1 MHRYN
6 PMEKS
11 DYKAVRHL
19 EVKKRSDRLMN
30 YFLPLYF
37 LTGLLFAGFYSTWSI
52 AIGVGGLSLIAY
64 YSTKFLFPNS
74 DLSGY
79 VLSAVLGIFMAQFIY
94 QMHGLFEMHFF
105 AFIGSAIL
113 ITFQKWKLQ
122 LPLMIIVVLHHS
134 IFGYLQN
141 SGNEMVYFTQL
152 DYFSL
157 QTFLIH
163 TMLASVIFFIS
174 GLWSYHLKKYNEREY
189 LQTVQMIKL
198 KEEAVL
204 SEERTRHQ
212 AELEQSNRELVQAN
226 IQLELAKEEAE
237 KANKA
242 KSIFLATMSHE
253 IRTPMNG
260 VIGMTSLLTET
271 QLTDQQRMYTETI
284 ATCGDS
290 LLNVINDI
298 LDFSKIESGNME
310 LEKEDFELRG
320 CIEDVLD
327 IFSTKTAERDLD
339 LMYLIDPNVPAQ
351 IIGDPMRLK
360 QVLTNLVSNAVK
372 FTHQGEIFVGVH
384 LTSASTADQIELE
397 FEVRDTGIGIPE
409 EKLDRL
415 FVAFSQVDSS
425 TTRKYGGSGLGLA
438 ISEKLVGLM
447 QGKIWAES
455 EAGKGSVF
463 HFTMQS
469 AESLKILPATQVYSS
484 IFQHEKKVLIVDDN
498 HTNLEILHIQLTSWG
513 MIPVRAAS
521 ASEALD
527 ILAAESGFDLVL
539 TDMEMPH
546 EDGLKLAGRIRA
558 YFPDLPLILLSS
570 IGDECSSH
578 NLQLFSSILTKPVRQ
593 HILYRQIQ
601 KALQNNSGP
610 ELTAPPSKMPAD
622 FALRFPY
629 EILVA
634 EDNPVNQQVILQILQ
649 NMGYAPDL
657 VDNGQMAVG
666 AAAEKNYDIILMDM
680 QMPEMDGI
688 EATGKIRARGKHQP
702 VIIALTANT
711 LPGDEDEC
719 LKSGMN
725 DYLGKPIKIDDLV
738 SKLTRWKDATQMDHL
753 AA

>member
-1 MHRYN
+1 M
-6 PMEKS
+6 
-11 DYKAVRHL
+11 
-19 EVKKRSDRLMN
+19 
-30 YFLPLYF
+30 YF
-37 LTGLLFAGFYSTWSI
+37 LTGLLFAGFYNTWSI
-52 AIGVGGLSLIAY
+52 AVGVGGLSVIAF
-64 YSTKFLFPNS
+64 YSTKFLFPAS

-79 VLSAVLGIFMAQFIY
+79 VLSAVLGIFMAQYIY

-113 ITFQKWKLQ
+113 ITFQNWKLQ

-141 SGNEMVYFTQL
+141 SGSTTVYFTQL
-152 DYFSL
+152 DYFTL
-157 QTFLIH
+157 QTFIIH
-163 TMLASVIFFIS
+163 TMLAAVIFFIS
-174 GLWSYHLKKYNEREY
+174 GLWSYHLNKYNEREY
-189 LQTVQMIKL
+189 FQTVQMIKL

-204 SEERTRHQ
+204 SAERIRHQ
-212 AELEQSNRELVQAN
+212 ALLEQSNKELLKAN
-226 IQLELAKEEAE
+226 NQLELAKAEAE

-271 QLTDQQRMYTETI
+271 PLTDQQRMYTETI

-327 IFSTKTAERDLD
+327 IFSPKMAQKELD
-339 LMYLIDPNVPAQ
+339 LMYLIDPDVPQQ
-351 IIGDPMRLK
+351 IIGDQMRLK
-360 QVLTNLVSNAVK
+360 QILTNLISNSIK
-372 FTHQGEIFVGVH
+372 FTNHGEIFVGVH
-384 LTSASTADQIELE
+384 LNAASTTGQFELE

-415 FVAFSQVDSS
+415 FIAFSQVDSS
-425 TTRKYGGSGLGLA
+425 TTRKYGGTGLGLA
-438 ISEKLVGLM
+438 ISEKLVALM

-455 EAGKGSVF
+455 EAGKGSTF
-463 HFTMQS
+463 RFTMQS
-469 AESLKILPATQVYSS
+469 AESVKTLPATQSYSS
-484 IFQHEKKVLIVDDN
+484 IFQHGKKVLIVDDN
-498 HTNLEILHIQLTSWG
+498 NTNLEILHIQLTSWG
-513 MIPVRAAS
+513 MIPVRASS

-539 TDMEMPH
+539 TDMEMPD
-546 EDGLKLAGRIRA
+546 EDGLKLARRIRG
-558 YFPDLPLILLSS
+558 YFPDLPMILLSS
-570 IGDECSSH
+570 IGDECSSQ

-610 ELTAPPSKMPAD
+610 ELSAPPSKMQAD

-634 EDNPVNQQVILQILQ
+634 EDNLVNQQVILQILQ
-649 NMGYAPDL
+649 NMGYAPEL
-657 VDNGQMAVG
+657 VENGLMAVD
-666 AAAEKNYDIILMDM
+666 ASSNKNYDIILMDM

-688 EATGKIRARGKHQP
+688 EATGIIRARGKHQP

-719 LKSGMN
+719 LKAGMN
-725 DYLGKPIKIDDLV
+725 DYLGKPIKIEELID
-738 SKLTRWKDATQMDHL
+738 KLMRWKDATQMDHL